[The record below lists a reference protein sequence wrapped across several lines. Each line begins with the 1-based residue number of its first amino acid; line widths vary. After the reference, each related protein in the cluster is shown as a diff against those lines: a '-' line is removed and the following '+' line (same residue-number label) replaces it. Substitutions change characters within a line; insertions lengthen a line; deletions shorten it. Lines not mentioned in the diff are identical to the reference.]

1 MLSLEE
7 KEVHTR
13 MLRGN
18 ELKRVL
24 RYAKVNREE
33 KKSAFSSS
41 FFLSH
46 LRAKKKRKKNIGKRR
61 KKRLSAYTCTYL
73 REVKRHTHFFFSL
86 FSAVAIAYV
95 CVCVCFE
102 ACLFSLSFLRGKDE
116 RIEEAKSRCVR
127 GESCVLHGLR
137 VCLCHP
143 SPTVQVPLQRTS

>member
-1 MLSLEE
+1 
-7 KEVHTR
+7 

-24 RYAKVNREE
+24 RNAKVNREE

-41 FFLSH
+41 FFFC
-46 LRAKKKRKKNIGKRR
+46 RIGEPKKKKKEHRETGEKKKVICIYMHLFKRSETTHSFFL
-61 KKRLSAYTCTYL
+61 LSLLCCRY
-73 REVKRHTHFFFSL
+73 
-86 FSAVAIAYV
+86 

-102 ACLFSLSFLRGKDE
+102 TCSFFLSFLRGKDE

-127 GESCVLHGLR
+127 GESCVLDGLR

-143 SPTVQVPLQRTS
+143 SPTVQVPLQRTN